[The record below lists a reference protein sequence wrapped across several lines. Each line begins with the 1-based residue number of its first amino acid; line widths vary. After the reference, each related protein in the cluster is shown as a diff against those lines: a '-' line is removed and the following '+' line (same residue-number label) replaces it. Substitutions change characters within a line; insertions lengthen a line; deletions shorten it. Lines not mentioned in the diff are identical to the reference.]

1 MEERVSPPPP
11 LKPKPNDEEPSLVNG
26 PPSAPPPPPYPPT
39 NSQGENAN
47 NESRIV
53 TFKDRQ
59 MGTFVVQVPKV
70 QIYRVPPPENAM
82 FMERFRTPEQ
92 QKRPCSIF
100 VTKCFLFSVILVLI
114 LGVCAALIY
123 LTIRPKY
130 PTFSIEDVLVK
141 TIRSK
146 HQQQHVEYHITLNSN
161 NPNDRMNII
170 YDKGGSISLSFKKH
184 EIAKGNTPALQQDSH
199 EDKDLVLVLPGS
211 KAKLPSEIN
220 KSLSGQEK
228 KKTKL
233 ALSLSV
239 KIPVKMEIWI
249 VKLWS
254 MDIAIECDLEV
265 NTLSKDTR
273 VLHQKCDA
281 KDV

>member
-1 MEERVSPPPP
+1 
-11 LKPKPNDEEPSLVNG
+11 
-26 PPSAPPPPPYPPT
+26 
-39 NSQGENAN
+39 
-47 NESRIV
+47 
-53 TFKDRQ
+53 

-82 FMERFRTPEQ
+82 FMERFRATEQ

-114 LGVCAALIY
+114 LGICAALIY
-123 LTIRPKY
+123 LAVRPQN
-130 PTFSIEDVLVK
+130 PTFSVEHVLVK
-141 TIRSK
+141 TIHSK
-146 HQQQHVEYHITLNSN
+146 RQQKNPEYHITLKSN
-161 NPNDRMNII
+161 NPNDRMNID
-170 YDKGGSISLSFKKH
+170 YDKGGSTSLSFKKH
-184 EIAKGNTPALQQDSH
+184 EIAKGNTPALHVDSH
-199 EDKDLVLVLPGS
+199 EDKDLVLVLSGS
-211 KAKLPSEIN
+211 KAKLPSEID

-239 KIPVKMEIWI
+239 KIPVKMQIWI

-254 MDIAIECDLEV
+254 MDIVIECDLEV

-281 KDV
+281 KV